1 MIDKSPGTARH
12 AALPAPALLS
22 HQLTQIKIV
31 PGSVTAQP
39 GRAAGSPVASD
50 ELCKPLLTG
59 VLCGVY
65 TCTGPT
71 PPARAL
77 HRRAAR
83 PGRGRLPSVSR
94 VSERLSS
101 VSGAAGPA
109 YRDSVTLLKSCN
121 IHK

>member
-1 MIDKSPGTARH
+1 MIDKSPGRARH

-59 VLCGVY
+59 VWCVV
-65 TCTGPT
+65 CTPVL
-71 PPARAL
+71 ARHPRPELSTAAL
-77 HRRAAR
+77 
-83 PGRGRLPSVSR
+83 L
-94 VSERLSS
+94 
-101 VSGAAGPA
+101 GPA
-109 YRDSVTLLKSCN
+109 GGDSRQSVE
-121 IHK
+121 

>member
-1 MIDKSPGTARH
+1 MIDKSPGRARH

-59 VLCGVY
+59 VVCGVWCVHLY
-65 TCTGPT
+65 WPDTPGPSS
-71 PPARAL
+71 PPPRCS
-77 HRRAAR
+77 AR
-83 PGRGRLPSVSR
+83 PGETPVSQS
-94 VSERLSS
+94 SE
-101 VSGAAGPA
+101 
-109 YRDSVTLLKSCN
+109 
-121 IHK
+121 